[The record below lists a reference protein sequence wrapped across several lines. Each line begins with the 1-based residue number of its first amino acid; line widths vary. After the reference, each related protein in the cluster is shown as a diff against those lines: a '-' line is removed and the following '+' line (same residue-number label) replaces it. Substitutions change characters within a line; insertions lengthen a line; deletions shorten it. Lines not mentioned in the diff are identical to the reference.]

1 MSITV
6 QAQDH
11 TWSVQ
16 PMADSQPLS
25 TSLGV
30 DAAMAEAS
38 QPTMQIH
45 IKTMA
50 QSTHHV
56 RISPTALV
64 SDLKALIS
72 DTIPESPVA
81 QQRIIYRGRALA
93 DSQVKGVGCAVP

>member
-1 MSITV
+1 
-6 QAQDH
+6 
-11 TWSVQ
+11 
-16 PMADSQPLS
+16 MADSQPPPAN
-25 TSLGV
+25 LGA
-30 DAAMAEAS
+30 DAAMADAS
-38 QPTMQIH
+38 QPTIQIH

-64 SDLKALIS
+64 SDLKALIF

-93 DSQVKGVGCAVP
+93 DSQVRGVSCTVTNESVH